1 MKLKRF
7 EEGGSFTE
15 LGGSMDILG
24 GAVKSIYGV
33 KQLREAN
40 REYDRAKAAAPSLE
54 TPAQF
59 YENYKNAYDSELAR
73 IEELDISNSIRPSN
87 LPD

>member
-54 TPAQF
+54 TQP
-59 YENYKNAYDSELAR
+59 
-73 IEELDISNSIRPSN
+73 
-87 LPD
+87 